1 MRLEPT
7 NIQQI
12 GNELAI
18 QWNDGIESY
27 LDLQFPISSTVVAA
41 RDADM
46 KRATK
51 SLIVLL
57 CASLCAGGTMLSLK
71 ERASDHR
78 HKTKVVPINNRQSK
92 RASWILV

>member
-1 MRLEPT
+1 
-7 NIQQI
+7 
-12 GNELAI
+12 
-18 QWNDGIESY
+18 
-27 LDLQFPISSTVVAA
+27 
-41 RDADM
+41 M

-57 CASLCAGGTMLSLK
+57 CASLCAGGTVLSLK